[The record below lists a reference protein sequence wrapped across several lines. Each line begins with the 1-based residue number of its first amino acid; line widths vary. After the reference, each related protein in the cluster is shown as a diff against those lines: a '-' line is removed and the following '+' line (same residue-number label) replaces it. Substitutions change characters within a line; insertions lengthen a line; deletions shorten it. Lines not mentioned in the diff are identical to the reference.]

1 MTPMRAPDAS
11 ASTQA
16 TPVTSRA
23 HMPQLVQGAQ
33 PTGTTL
39 PSLADAEKKYAIR
52 EEAPSPSASP
62 VARPAYTGERMTSNP
77 AIPQPTLPP
86 LGPATG
92 SGNFLDPELMLAA
105 QILSDDDYAAYLTER
120 RRNLGGGPQR

>member
-11 ASTQA
+11 AQTQA

-23 HMPQLVQGAQ
+23 NMPQLVNQSQ
-33 PTGTTL
+33 PTGQKL
-39 PSLADAEKKYAIR
+39 PSLADAETKYAVR
-52 EEAPSPSASP
+52 EGEPSPSATP
-62 VARPAYTGERMTSNP
+62 TVRPAYTGERMTSNP
-77 AIPQPTLPP
+77 AIPQPLPP
-86 LGPATG
+86 LGPAVG
-92 SGNFLDPELMLAA
+92 SGKFLDPELMLAA